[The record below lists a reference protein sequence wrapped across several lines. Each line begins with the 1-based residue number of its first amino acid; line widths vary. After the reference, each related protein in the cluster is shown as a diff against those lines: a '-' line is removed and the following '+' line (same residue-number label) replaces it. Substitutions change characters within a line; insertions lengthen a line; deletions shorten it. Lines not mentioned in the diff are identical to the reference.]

1 MVPLKQPPPLYRK
14 PQEEGWRP
22 RGDGGGDL
30 ARPEEEGDVGGGK
43 EQAGLVHARWK
54 QRLWRQ

>member
-1 MVPLKQPPPLYRK
+1 MVPLKQPPFYRK
-14 PQEEGWRP
+14 PQEEGRRP

-54 QRLWRQ
+54 QRL